1 MKEFLFERGYVRIK
15 LKKTITN
22 HFEIKAKING
32 IKGNFIL
39 DTGASKSCV
48 GIEDIEHFNLKTEA
62 SEEKASGAGPSEI
75 DTLISNDNQVV
86 VGKFKV
92 KKMTLILIDLSHINK
107 ALEKQDAKPVKG
119 ILGADILLKGKS
131 IIDYNNKF
139 LYLLKKKN

>member
-1 MKEFLFERGYVRIK
+1 MQDLKEFLFEQGYVRVK

-75 DTLISNDNQVV
+75 DTLISTDNKVV
-86 VGKFKV
+86 VGKFKMKKIPIV
-92 KKMTLILIDLSHINK
+92 KTKDSRSFAYFISSKL
-107 ALEKQDAKPVKG
+107 
-119 ILGADILLKGKS
+119 
-131 IIDYNNKF
+131 
-139 LYLLKKKN
+139 